1 MKKERK
7 IQLRKVRI
15 QTLTGSEQKAVN
27 GGIETIVGSYEP
39 GTTSIP
45 VFCKPLVVING

>member
-7 IQLRKVRI
+7 MQLKKVRI
-15 QTLTGSEQKAVN
+15 QTLTWSEQKAVN
-27 GGIETIVGSYEP
+27 GGSDTYNGTFEP

-45 VFCKPLVVING
+45 VFCKPLVIF